1 MFTLKF
7 NGKKLYSVFQP
18 IYSFSNQACIGAEAL
33 VRGRSLVTNNAI
45 SVKDCLNV
53 PSDFTKGEFTRQLNR
68 MHLQNWKEKNTG
80 QNWIFLNLDFQYFD
94 RLSDLCIEGLLDEL
108 GLQGYQLVVEV
119 VESEIYDDLLFQ
131 DLILSLRDYGCL
143 IALDDFGAGH
153 SNVDRI
159 WKVQPDIVKLDRE
172 VLIEATK
179 SMRGQSILRNLTLLI
194 QQAGSI
200 ALLEGVETKEQ
211 ALLAM
216 DSGVDLVQGFY
227 FSKPNSDFA
236 LVEKGEQK
244 ITEVT
249 HLYPFY
255 QRENRKADKLQKKN
269 YESLFE
275 GLHGIDSAIELEEIM
290 FKVSEQKMVKR
301 FYILDDKGFQISD
314 EYLLKTDDKSLIKEN
329 ILKKGKGLCWKNR
342 RYFIKAMQNPKQIY
356 VSTPYRSLIDVE
368 LCLTVSKVISLTND
382 REVIAC
388 YDIYYQ
394 NQAVSD
400 IQFSA

>member
-1 MFTLKF
+1 MFTLNF
-7 NGKKLYSVFQP
+7 NDKKIHSVFQP

-33 VRGRSLVTNNAI
+33 VRGSSLITNNAI
-45 SVKDCLNV
+45 SVKDCLIV
-53 PSDFTKGEFTRQLNR
+53 PCNFTKSEFTRQLNR

-94 RLSDLCIEGLLDEL
+94 CLSDLCIAGLLDEL

-131 DLILSLRDYGCL
+131 DLIQSLRNYGCL

-227 FSKPNSDFA
+227 FSKPYRDFDLLA
-236 LVEKGEQK
+236 KGAER

-249 HLYPFY
+249 KVYPLY
-255 QRENRKADKLQKKN
+255 QKERRMIEKRQKKS

-275 GLHGIDSAIELEEIM
+275 SLSEIDSTLGL
-290 FKVSEQKMVKR
+290 EQKMLEISELQFVKR
-301 FYILDDKGFQISD
+301 FYILDCDGFQISD
-314 EYLLKTDDKSLIKEN
+314 EYSLRSEKYSMINEN
-329 ILKKGKGLCWKNR
+329 VLKKGKGLCWKNR

-368 LCLTVSKVISLTND
+368 LCLTVSKVVQLSNGV
-382 REVIAC
+382 EVIAC

-394 NQAVSD
+394 EQSMSA
-400 IQFSA
+400 IQISA